1 MGAGNANRSGGLDRP
16 SPAQVIA
23 ALTKF
28 ADWEPPDSPRAKAM
42 RDAALTLRQLAPQ
55 AGDEDSEL
63 HATSYAIETH
73 KPTKELRLSFFKDL
87 DQKGLLGYL
96 VLESPEVYDLGMYLI
111 KNYDKLEGI
120 E

>member
-1 MGAGNANRSGGLDRP
+1 MGTGNANRSGGLDRP

-28 ADWEPPDSPRAKAM
+28 ADWEPLDSPRAKAM

-55 AGDEDSEL
+55 SGDEDAEL
-63 HATSYAIETH
+63 QAKGYSVETH
-73 KPTKELRLSFFKDL
+73 KPTKELRLAIFKDR
-87 DQKGLLGYL
+87 DQKALLGYL
-96 VLESPEVYDLGMYLI
+96 ILESPEIYDLGTELI
-111 KNYDKLEGI
+111 KHYDKLEGI